1 MHEDR
6 LKLALREN
14 PDHFVLHVGTNE
26 LDSDRSPDPT
36 AKSIV
41 DVASSLETDK
51 HEVTILSIITRND
64 RFMGKA
70 NEANKRLIELCFEKT
85 FLLVGHSNIL
95 KSQHL
100 NESKLRLNRRGIP
113 ILQIQNTFTK
123 VLSNILVN
131 ILSP

>member
-1 MHEDR
+1 MHEDH